1 MIQIDACSFSWKNI
15 FHKKILFFN
24 ALSFWIFFFS
34 SLTFFVQ
41 LFLWN
46 LVFQNTT
53 SCFMKK
59 FVKYKFVFRHTLC
72 ISLYFKIRTWCWIRV
87 RKYRH
92 LLLNKKQPPQR
103 SGQNNLKIHAHI
115 SEIFKGDVYFFENCI
130 FLIFVFWKMSWFF
143 WVLVFWKR
151 IGFLGFQQK
160 FENLGVSKRVNGW
173 INGNTQPK
181 WSISQAE
188 FENSTVW
195 NSFFDQFSDFG
206 RQVHGWQ
213 RLKLVWP
220 SCYAHTNVLG
230 KVFKFVV

>member
-143 WVLVFWKR
+143 WVLVFLKTYWFFGISTKIWK
-151 IGFLGFQQK
+151 LGSLKKSEWVDQWKYSTKMINFTSGIWK
-160 FENLGVSKRVNGW
+160 FYCLKFIFWPIFRFW
-173 INGNTQPK
+173 AT
-181 WSISQAE
+181 
-188 FENSTVW
+188 STW
-195 NSFFDQFSDFG
+195 
-206 RQVHGWQ
+206 
-213 RLKLVWP
+213 LTT
-220 SCYAHTNVLG
+220 A
-230 KVFKFVV
+230 